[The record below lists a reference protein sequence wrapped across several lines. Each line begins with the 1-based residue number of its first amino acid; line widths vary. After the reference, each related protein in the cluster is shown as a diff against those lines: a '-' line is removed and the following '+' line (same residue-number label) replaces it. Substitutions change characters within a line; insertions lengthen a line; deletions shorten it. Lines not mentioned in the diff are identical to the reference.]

1 MRLEDDNGDARSP
14 SRGVV
19 RMEVLTD
26 GALEETG
33 LWVGAITLA
42 VRLPLAI
49 PADCVGPL
57 DDFLQVRATFDI
69 EGGEPLPDIADAGT
83 AGDLPAIV
91 DLPQ

>member
-1 MRLEDDNGDARSP
+1 MGWRNHVRRPSSRS
-14 SRGVV
+14 S
-19 RMEVLTD
+19 
-26 GALEETG
+26 
-33 LWVGAITLA
+33 
-42 VRLPLAI
+42 I